1 MKDLVRK
8 FPKLE
13 EEMAKAYD
21 ILSKAGFELLIEDGI
36 MQAWPKRLHIENDM
50 EEGFVIIDDDYRDEF
65 EERQEELRYEE
76 EEEEDED
83 EENVSIEYYTEYH
96 TDEETGITV
105 PVQVTVINR

>member
-13 EEMAKAYD
+13 NELFKAYD
-21 ILSKAGFELLIEDGI
+21 ILSAAGFEILIEDGM

-65 EERQEELRYEE
+65 EERQEELEK
-76 EEEEDED
+76 
-83 EENVSIEYYTEYH
+83 ENC
-96 TDEETGITV
+96 
-105 PVQVTVINR
+105 

>member
-13 EEMAKAYD
+13 NELFKAYD
-21 ILSKAGFELLIEDGI
+21 ILSAAGFEILIEDGM

-65 EERQEELRYEE
+65 EERQEELEE
-76 EEEEDED
+76 E
-83 EENVSIEYYTEYH
+83 NC
-96 TDEETGITV
+96 
-105 PVQVTVINR
+105 

>member
-1 MKDLVRK
+1 MKKLVRK

-65 EERQEELRYEE
+65 EERQEELQYEE
-76 EEEEDED
+76 E
-83 EENVSIEYYTEYH
+83 NS
-96 TDEETGITV
+96 
-105 PVQVTVINR
+105 

>member
-13 EEMAKAYD
+13 TELFKAYD
-21 ILSKAGFELLIEDGI
+21 ILSAAGFEILIEDGM

-65 EERQEELRYEE
+65 EERQEELEK
-76 EEEEDED
+76 
-83 EENVSIEYYTEYH
+83 ENC
-96 TDEETGITV
+96 
-105 PVQVTVINR
+105 